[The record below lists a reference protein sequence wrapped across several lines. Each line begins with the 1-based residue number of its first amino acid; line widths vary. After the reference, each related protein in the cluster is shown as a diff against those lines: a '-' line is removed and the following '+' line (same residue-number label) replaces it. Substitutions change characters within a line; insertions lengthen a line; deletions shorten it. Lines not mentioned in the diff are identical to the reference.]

1 MDWIAFCPHERT
13 LKWFSAKRSGRI
25 VQSWDRMGN
34 LVRLKTWANKKN
46 IERLYPNAPEIVAK
60 LAKIAAEIAAHS
72 AAPPSNAAVRA
83 AGAQDSFREDR
94 RIHRTIRGDM
104 VRSKSEL
111 AIANI
116 LYGFEQQGRLKYF
129 VEQPLPF
136 ANKPA
141 RWADFMIEARSDQW
155 YWEHCGMLS
164 DENYRLRWELK
175 KALYEKN
182 GYSVYSE
189 DNVRGRL
196 IVTEDGHDQGL
207 DSQAIYQLTRKLF
220 FN

>member
-1 MDWIAFCPHERT
+1 
-13 LKWFSAKRSGRI
+13 
-25 VQSWDRMGN
+25 MGN

-83 AGAQDSFREDR
+83 AGAQDGFLEDR

-104 VRSKSEL
+104 VCSKSEL

-141 RWADFMIEARSDQW
+141 RWADFMIEARSDQF
-155 YWEHCGMLS
+155 LR
-164 DENYRLRWELK
+164 DRLRARPVFKQSDYNAFHDCAPFQKFCERELP
-175 KALYEKN
+175 
-182 GYSVYSE
+182 
-189 DNVRGRL
+189 
-196 IVTEDGHDQGL
+196 GL
-207 DSQAIYQLTRKLF
+207 
-220 FN
+220 